1 MIVIDKKKI
10 MEYHLIIKIFAN
22 QIIINGVDRMNL
34 PELKIGELTARLPI
48 IQGGMGIGV
57 SLSSL
62 AGAVAN
68 QGGIG
73 VISGVQT
80 GFNEED
86 FRTNNLAAN
95 IRAIQ
100 NEIRKARKVS
110 PKGIIGINI
119 LTVATQYKEL
129 VEAAVKE
136 KIDVIISGAGLPKDL
151 PKYVKGT
158 KTKIIPI
165 VSSGKAAKIMTKL
178 WIRNHDYI
186 PDAVIV
192 EGPEAGGHL
201 GFSAEEL
208 KSKPPTLSELLKDVI
223 ENLKPFEL
231 QYNKKIPVIAA
242 GGIFDGKDVAKYI
255 EEGASGV
262 QMSTRFVATKECDAH
277 VNFKQAYVDAKKEDV
292 VIVQSPV
299 GLPGRAIKNKL
310 IERLELDRV
319 PVKKCYRCID
329 HCDPKTTPY
338 CISDALIAAVQGD
351 IDNGLIFCGSN
362 VERINEISTVEEVI
376 KTIIK
381 EAQQY

>member
-1 MIVIDKKKI
+1 
-10 MEYHLIIKIFAN
+10 
-22 QIIINGVDRMNL
+22 MNL
-34 PELKIGELTARLPI
+34 PELKIGDLTARLPI

-100 NEIRKARKVS
+100 NEIRKAREIS

-165 VSSGKAAKIMTKL
+165 VSSGKAAKIMAKL
-178 WIRNHDYI
+178 WIRNYDYI

-201 GFSAEEL
+201 GFSADEL
-208 KSKPPTLSELLKDVI
+208 RENPPTLSDLLKDVI
-223 ENLKPFEL
+223 ENLKPFEEK
-231 QYNKKIPVIAA
+231 YNKKIPVIAA
-242 GGIFDGKDVAKYI
+242 GGIFDGKDVARYI
-255 EEGASGV
+255 SEGAAGV
-262 QMSTRFVATKECDAH
+262 QMSTRFVGTEECDAH
-277 VNFKQAYVDAKKEDV
+277 MNYKMAYVNARKEDA

-299 GLPGRAIKNKL
+299 GLPGRAIMNKL
-310 IERLELDRV
+310 IKRLELDKV

-351 IDNGLIFCGSN
+351 IDNGLLFCGSN
-362 VERINEISTVEEVI
+362 VDKITEITTVEKVINSIINEA
-376 KTIIK
+376 K
-381 EAQQY
+381 EY

>member
-100 NEIRKARKVS
+100 NEVRKARKIS

-362 VERINEISTVEEVI
+362 VDRINEISTVEEVI

>member
-100 NEIRKARKVS
+100 NEIRKARKIS

>member
-100 NEIRKARKVS
+100 NEIRKARKIS

-362 VERINEISTVEEVI
+362 VDRINEISTVEEVI

>member
-1 MIVIDKKKI
+1 
-10 MEYHLIIKIFAN
+10 
-22 QIIINGVDRMNL
+22 MNL

-100 NEIRKARKVS
+100 NEIRKARKIS

>member
-48 IQGGMGIGV
+48 LQGGMGIGV

-100 NEIRKARKVS
+100 NEIRKARKIS

-362 VERINEISTVEEVI
+362 VDRINEISTVEEVI

>member
-1 MIVIDKKKI
+1 
-10 MEYHLIIKIFAN
+10 
-22 QIIINGVDRMNL
+22 MNL
-34 PELKIGELTARLPI
+34 PELKIGDLTARLPI

-62 AGAVAN
+62 AGTIAN

-100 NEIRKARKVS
+100 NEIRKAREIS

-165 VSSGKAAKIMTKL
+165 VSSGKAAKIMAKL
-178 WIRNHDYI
+178 WIRNYDYI

-201 GFSAEEL
+201 GFSADEL
-208 KSKPPTLSELLKDVI
+208 RENPPTLSDLLKDVI
-223 ENLKPFEL
+223 ENLKPFEEK
-231 QYNKKIPVIAA
+231 YNKKIPVIAA
-242 GGIFDGKDVAKYI
+242 GGIFDGKDVARYI
-255 EEGASGV
+255 SEGAAGV
-262 QMSTRFVATKECDAH
+262 QMSTRFVATEECDAH
-277 VNFKQAYVDAKKEDV
+277 INYKMAYVNARKEDA

-299 GLPGRAIKNKL
+299 GLPGRAIMNKL
-310 IERLELDRV
+310 IKRLELDKV

-351 IDNGLIFCGSN
+351 IDNGLLFCGSN
-362 VERINEISTVEEVI
+362 VDKTTEITTVEKVI
-376 KTIIK
+376 NSIISEAK
-381 EAQQY
+381 EY